1 MESPSIS
8 IEVSDEAIGATRNDS
23 SDDPNMV
30 HQPEPLSLS
39 TGPDKAVCRI
49 PRASASSDD
58 EVEEIEDSVIYAA
71 GVAPH
76 RVARNDAGNKPN
88 LAMNSLL
95 NDKSEQHAS
104 KTVNYT
110 AWGDNNSGLQIGQ
123 HANVINNFHGS
134 SEFNRH
140 QMKQS
145 LFIGLRAN
153 SMSPA
158 HDLALKYN
166 QSRAPG
172 QSISTISTAPKSY
185 VPHAPVTLTELKVAL
200 IKVAVVCQSLDK
212 AFAEYF
218 RVTISKLDSTKERLR
233 GIREKITMN
242 QSIGYVGSLG
252 EYCESITTSSKTD
265 QGLPIQ
271 TYDTWP
277 TGQDNLP
284 YLQDALE
291 VPYWNMMA
299 NHFIKSSHIN
309 SPFTYDMVLSVVKQ
323 KRGEIKFLLIQT
335 KQKWGDALP
344 EAIEK
349 GIVHRL
355 DVLDTVIAETPG
367 SHENLLDTQVPIL
380 QASPDPLPVPT
391 EPESTSLIAAISNKG
406 EITDLEKVSLL
417 SLFIVFIALTMVPF
431 GMGFAGYWVAEP
443 SEAVGSTSDPDF
455 KWLIATTLLSIFGNI
470 YVGVPL
476 RKLTRGSTANILSQ
490 VFLLLSIVLGIFS
503 VSIYPFWN
511 KAWSSSMSFFCN
523 FFAIGS
529 MFISSNHTSEA
540 ASSASTKA
548 LKTKK
553 TQ

>member
-1 MESPSIS
+1 
-8 IEVSDEAIGATRNDS
+8 
-23 SDDPNMV
+23 
-30 HQPEPLSLS
+30 
-39 TGPDKAVCRI
+39 
-49 PRASASSDD
+49 
-58 EVEEIEDSVIYAA
+58 
-71 GVAPH
+71 
-76 RVARNDAGNKPN
+76 
-88 LAMNSLL
+88 
-95 NDKSEQHAS
+95 
-104 KTVNYT
+104 
-110 AWGDNNSGLQIGQ
+110 
-123 HANVINNFHGS
+123 
-134 SEFNRH
+134 
-140 QMKQS
+140 
-145 LFIGLRAN
+145 
-153 SMSPA
+153 MSPA

-172 QSISTISTAPKSY
+172 QSISIISTASKSY
-185 VPHAPVTLTELKVAL
+185 VPHAPVTLTELKNAL
-200 IKVAVVCQSLDK
+200 IKIAVVCQSLDK

-218 RVTISKLDSTKERLR
+218 RVTISKLDSTRERLR
-233 GIREKITMN
+233 RIREKIIMN
-242 QSIGYVGSLG
+242 QSQGYVGSLG
-252 EYCESITTSSKTD
+252 EYCESINTSSRTD
-265 QGLPIQ
+265 QEPPIQ

-284 YLQDALE
+284 YLEDALE

-299 NHFIKSSHIN
+299 DHFIKSSHIN
-309 SPFTYDMVLSVVKQ
+309 SPFTYDMVLSVIKQ
-323 KRGEIKFLLIQT
+323 KRGEIKFLLVQT
-335 KQKWGDALP
+335 KRKWGDALP

-367 SHENLLDTQVPIL
+367 SRESLLDIQVPTL

-391 EPESTSLIAAISNKG
+391 EPESTPLIAAISNKG

-417 SLFIVFIALTMVPF
+417 SLFFVFIALTMVPF

-476 RKLTRGSTANILSQ
+476 RKLTRGSKANILSQ

-540 ASSASTKA
+540 ASSASAEA